1 MKSAKE
7 LLNSKKVLIEKKRME
22 NAKLVNEEL
31 LEIEK
36 ALNKYESDSDN
47 TNPYVEIDRII
58 KTDEVKNLLKE
69 KGYIIDK
76 IGTDIK
82 FNTTRIWIDEEKH
95 YKKYQED
102 IIKNTIKSNTTNET
116 KTNTLINDKLYYG
129 RKSYNDISES
139 MKDLFNHIDV
149 RFH

>member
-1 MKSAKE
+1 MKSAKK

-36 ALNKYESDSDN
+36 ALNKYERDLDD
-47 TNPYVEIDRII
+47 TKPYIEIGMII

-82 FNTTRIWIDEEKH
+82 FNTTRIWIDEEE
-95 YKKYQED
+95 YNKKYQVCTTT
-102 IIKNTIKSNTTNET
+102 KNTIKLNDNNKKYFALDTNNKDIIEDLFENLSNT
-116 KTNTLINDKLYYG
+116 Y
-129 RKSYNDISES
+129 DICN
-139 MKDLFNHIDV
+139 F
-149 RFH
+149 R

>member
-31 LEIEK
+31 LCIEK
-36 ALNKYESDSDN
+36 ALNKYESDSDD
-47 TNPYVEIDRII
+47 TNPYIEIDRII
-58 KTDEVKNLLKE
+58 KTDEVKSLLKE

-76 IGTDIK
+76 IGTIK
-82 FNTTRIWIDEEKH
+82 FNTTRIWINEEE
-95 YKKYQED
+95 YNKKYQAD
-102 IIKNTIKSNTTNET
+102 VTIKNNVKSNTAN

-129 RKSYNDISES
+129 RKPCNDIPES
-139 MKDLFNHIDV
+139 MKDLFKHIDV
-149 RFH
+149 RFI